1 MCSFLSISQ
10 NSTSDFCFCGTVE
23 MFDNTWINETF
34 KDHIKSSYLI
44 YNIKYIMNQ
53 GYYIIDD
60 IDTFYAVGKLI
71 PDYSNSPLIRPIF

>member
-1 MCSFLSISQ
+1 
-10 NSTSDFCFCGTVE
+10 
-23 MFDNTWINETF
+23 
-34 KDHIKSSYLI
+34 
-44 YNIKYIMNQ
+44 MNQ